1 MIARARTGDEAAIAH
16 LLARYRPLVLR
27 VAHEVLCHEG
37 EAEDAAQE
45 SFLRALRH
53 LSTFRGDGGANSF
66 RAWLCHVTLRVCL
79 DRRRLAHWH
88 AEVPVE
94 AAGERVAAGPSEAG
108 AAEARLLV
116 EQLLRSLSPPLRAA
130 LVLREVEGLSYEE
143 VARVLDVPVGTVRS
157 RLSAARAQFKALW
170 LRVEQETKD
179 V

>member
-1 MIARARTGDEAAIAH
+1 MARW
-16 LLARYRPLVLR
+16 
-27 VAHEVLCHEG
+27 
-37 EAEDAAQE
+37 
-45 SFLRALRH
+45 
-53 LSTFRGDGGANSF
+53 N
-66 RAWLCHVTLRVCL
+66 
-79 DRRRLAHWH
+79 
-88 AEVPVE
+88 AEVPAQAV
-94 AAGERVAAGPSEAG
+94 GDRVAAGPSEAG

-157 RLSAARAQFKALW
+157 RLAAARAQFKALW